1 MEKENEYL
9 LRKLNYVYQK
19 LQDVLDTV
27 CKYDR
32 VMYREFGKNDF
43 AVIND
48 VNEEIDDDFMG
59 DDLLPIDEVEDFD
72 NEERD

>member
-9 LRKLNYVYQK
+9 LHKLNYVYYK
-19 LQDVLDTV
+19 LQDVLDV
-27 CKYDR
+27 LYKYDR

-59 DDLLPIDEVEDFD
+59 DDLLTADEAEDFD
-72 NEERD
+72 AEE

>member
-9 LRKLNYVYQK
+9 LRKLNYVYHK
-19 LQDVLDTV
+19 LQDVLDV
-27 CKYDR
+27 LYKYDR

-59 DDLLPIDEVEDFD
+59 DDLLTDDEVEDFD
-72 NEERD
+72 TEE

>member
-9 LRKLNYVYQK
+9 LRKLNYIYQK

-27 CKYDR
+27 YKYDR

-43 AVIND
+43 AVINE
-48 VNEEIDDDFMG
+48 VNEEIDDAFMG
-59 DDLLPIDEVEDFD
+59 DDLLPLDEVEDFD

>member
-27 CKYDR
+27 YKYDR

-43 AVIND
+43 AVINN
-48 VNEEIDDDFMG
+48 VNEEIDDAFMG

>member
-27 CKYDR
+27 YKYDR

-43 AVIND
+43 AVINE
-48 VNEEIDDDFMG
+48 VNEEIDDAFMG

>member
-9 LRKLNYVYQK
+9 LRKLNYVYYK
-19 LQDVLDTV
+19 LQDVLDV
-27 CKYDR
+27 LYKYDR
-32 VMYREFGKNDF
+32 VMYREFRKNDF

-59 DDLLPIDEVEDFD
+59 DDLLNADEVEDFD
-72 NEERD
+72 AEG

>member
-9 LRKLNYVYQK
+9 LRKLNYVYYK
-19 LQDVLDTV
+19 LQDVLDV
-27 CKYDR
+27 LYKYDR

-43 AVIND
+43 AVINK

-59 DDLLPIDEVEDFD
+59 DDLLTADEVEDF
-72 NEERD
+72 NTEE

>member
-9 LRKLNYVYQK
+9 LHKLNYVYYK
-19 LQDVLDTV
+19 LQDVLDV
-27 CKYDR
+27 LYKYDR

-43 AVIND
+43 AVINE

-59 DDLLPIDEVEDFD
+59 DDLLTADEVEDF
-72 NEERD
+72 NTEE

>member
-1 MEKENEYL
+1 MDKENEYL
-9 LRKLNYVYQK
+9 LRKLNYIYQK

-27 CKYDR
+27 YKYDR

-43 AVIND
+43 AVINE
-48 VNEEIDDDFMG
+48 VNEEIDDAFMG

>member
-27 CKYDR
+27 YKYDR
-32 VMYREFGKNDF
+32 VMYREFGGNDL
-43 AVIND
+43 AVIEK
-48 VNEEIDDDFMG
+48 VNNEIDDAFMG

>member
-9 LRKLNYVYQK
+9 LRKLNYVYYK
-19 LQDVLDTV
+19 LQDVLDV
-27 CKYDR
+27 LYKYDR

-48 VNEEIDDDFMG
+48 VNEEIDDNFMG
-59 DDLLPIDEVEDFD
+59 DDLLTADEAEDFD
-72 NEERD
+72 AEE

>member
-9 LRKLNYVYQK
+9 LRKLNYVYHK
-19 LQDVLDTV
+19 LQDVLDV
-27 CKYDR
+27 LYKYDR

-43 AVIND
+43 AVINE

-59 DDLLPIDEVEDFD
+59 DDLLTADEVEDF
-72 NEERD
+72 NTEE

>member
-9 LRKLNYVYQK
+9 LRKLNYIYYK
-19 LQDVLDTV
+19 LQDVLDV
-27 CKYDR
+27 LYKYDR

-59 DDLLPIDEVEDFD
+59 DDLLPADEVEDF
-72 NEERD
+72 NTEG

>member
-9 LRKLNYVYQK
+9 LRKLNYIYQK

-27 CKYDR
+27 YKYDR

-43 AVIND
+43 AVINN
-48 VNEEIDDDFMG
+48 VNEEIDDAFMG

>member
-27 CKYDR
+27 YKYDR
-32 VMYREFGKNDF
+32 VMYRELGKNDF
-43 AVIND
+43 AVINE

-59 DDLLPIDEVEDFD
+59 DDLLSIDEVEDFD

>member
-9 LRKLNYVYQK
+9 LRKLNYIYQK

-27 CKYDR
+27 YKYDR

-43 AVIND
+43 AVINE
-48 VNEEIDDDFMG
+48 VNEEIDDAFMG

>member
-9 LRKLNYVYQK
+9 LRKLNYVYYK
-19 LQDVLDTV
+19 LQDVLDV
-27 CKYDR
+27 LYKYDR

-43 AVIND
+43 AVINE

-59 DDLLPIDEVEDFD
+59 DDLLTDDEVEDF
-72 NEERD
+72 NTEE

>member
-27 CKYDR
+27 YKYDR

-43 AVIND
+43 AVINE
-48 VNEEIDDDFMG
+48 VNEEIDDAFMG
-59 DDLLPIDEVEDFD
+59 DDLLPADEVEDFD

>member
-27 CKYDR
+27 YKHDR
-32 VMYREFGKNDF
+32 VMHREFGKNDF
-43 AVIND
+43 AVIEK
-48 VNEEIDDDFMG
+48 VNNEIDDEFMG
-59 DDLLPIDEVEDFD
+59 DDLLLIDEVEDFD

>member
-27 CKYDR
+27 YKYDR
-32 VMYREFGKNDF
+32 VMYRELGKNDF
-43 AVIND
+43 AVINE

>member
-9 LRKLNYVYQK
+9 LRKLNYVYYK
-19 LQDVLDTV
+19 LQDVLDV
-27 CKYDR
+27 LYKYDR

-43 AVIND
+43 AVINN

-59 DDLLPIDEVEDFD
+59 DDLLTDDEVENFD
-72 NEERD
+72 AEG

>member
-9 LRKLNYVYQK
+9 LRKLNYIYQK

-27 CKYDR
+27 YKYDR

-43 AVIND
+43 AVINE

>member
-27 CKYDR
+27 YKYDQ
-32 VMYREFGKNDF
+32 VMHREFGKNDF
-43 AVIND
+43 AVIEK
-48 VNEEIDDDFMG
+48 VNNEIDDEFMG
-59 DDLLPIDEVEDFD
+59 DDLLDIDEVEDFV
-72 NEERD
+72 NEERP